1 MGVPI
6 LSAGSQISWNGSSW
20 GGTTDSF
27 YKAFTQGNNS
37 MGGGELA
44 KWQYPPGVSAL
55 NFGPEIA
62 SGPYAGLYYINR
74 NDHVGEAAWT
84 NTATGVNQEY
94 HWSDFYDYDHNPVDQ
109 RYWIYGNLNNPND
122 HTLDVS
128 VTGHSGIIQ
137 TTLPGASGYYDPY
150 SGAAIYYGDTGMG
163 SGGAY
168 QPSPNTDWSLR
179 LNWSVTTA
187 MGISTTDIT
196 ILDHHSSAT
205 YGYFPG
211 ITLSIGAPF
220 FNAGYLATGITIP
233 YQAAIRIEINT
244 F

>member
-6 LSAGSQISWNGSSW
+6 TPPGSPISWNGSNW
-20 GGTTDSF
+20 GGNTDSF
-27 YKAFTQGNNS
+27 YKAFTQGNNTLT
-37 MGGGELA
+37 GGEGA
-44 KWQYPPGVSAL
+44 KWQDPSGVTAL

-74 NDHVGEAAWT
+74 NDVVGEVAWT
-84 NTATGVNQEY
+84 NTATGNQEY
-94 HWSDFYDYDHNPVDQ
+94 RWSDFYDYDHNPVDQ

-128 VTGHSGIIQ
+128 VTGASGIIN
-137 TTLPGASGYYDPY
+137 TTLPGGGGVYDPAT
-150 SGAAIYYGDTGMG
+150 GAAIYYGDMGMG
-163 SGGAY
+163 SAGAY

-179 LNWSVTTA
+179 VNWNLITG

-196 ILDHHSSAT
+196 ITDQHSGAT

-211 ITLSIGAPF
+211 ITLSIGPPF
-220 FNAGYLATGITIP
+220 FNAGYLASGITIP
-233 YQAAIRIEINT
+233 YQAAFRIEINT
-244 F
+244 N